1 MKKILASLL
10 TLLAAFFLVACGN
23 TNSSNNSNTSS
34 SAAESSAKNELTI
47 KVSVEAE
54 GQEKQEKSVTVQA
67 GQTAMDA
74 LKKAYRVEEKDGFIT
89 SIDGRAQDEARGL
102 YWMFKVNGELAPK
115 AANQIE
121 LKDGDSL
128 EFYQEVYQQ

>member
-1 MKKILASLL
+1 MSLRRLPRLALMAALL
-10 TLLAAFFLVACGN
+10 LVACGN
-23 TNSSNNSNTSS
+23 GNSNTDTSS
-34 SAAESSAKNELTI
+34 SSTAESSTKNELTI
-47 KVSVEAE
+47 KVSVAAD
-54 GQEKQEKSVTVQA
+54 GQEKTEKTVAIQA

-89 SIDGRAQDEARGL
+89 FIDGRAQDEEKGL